1 MIFSFGARRS
11 GTFWLQRIITSHPRV
26 APVPSESFFFAS
38 AIAPLF
44 EAFQDVDRYVQ
55 STGRIYAD
63 REVLLDATRDFC
75 DRIFLQFRER
85 GTDRIAE
92 RTPVHVEHIDL
103 ISAIYPDAYFV
114 HIVRD
119 GRDAVRSL
127 ASRDWYDG
135 SLEEAAREW
144 RRSVL
149 AARAARRPE
158 RFLEVRYEELLAN
171 PLPLIAQIFDFLDL
185 GVDRHVLDAAAEE
198 AQVKL
203 NADSKTPIS
212 AQKWRWA
219 MAPEEQDLV
228 LRVAGDALLE
238 YGYVAQSELAEPL
251 AHAAPGAEE
260 SVAESTG

>member
-26 APVPSESFFFAS
+26 AAVPSESFFFAS

-44 EAFQDVDRYVQ
+44 ESFQDLDRYIQ
-55 STGRIYAD
+55 RTGRIYAHH
-63 REVLLDATRDFC
+63 EVLLDATRDFC
-75 DRIFLQFRER
+75 DRIFLQFSER

-92 RTPVHVEHIDL
+92 RTPAHIEHIDL
-103 ISAIYPDAYFV
+103 MNAIYPDAYYL

-119 GRDAVRSL
+119 GRDAARSL
-127 ASRDWYDG
+127 ASRDWYSG
-135 SLEEAAREW
+135 SLQEAALEW

-149 AARAARRPE
+149 AARAAQRPE

-171 PLPLIAQIFDFLDL
+171 PVPLITQIFDFLDL
-185 GVDRHVLDAAAEE
+185 DVDTQVLHAAGQE
-198 AQVKL
+198 ARVQL
-203 NADSKTPIS
+203 NADSETPVS

-228 LRVAGDALLE
+228 LRLAGEALLE
-238 YGYVAQSELAEPL
+238 YGYVTQSELAERS
-251 AHAAPGAEE
+251 AGAAPGAG
-260 SVAESTG
+260 SVPKSTG